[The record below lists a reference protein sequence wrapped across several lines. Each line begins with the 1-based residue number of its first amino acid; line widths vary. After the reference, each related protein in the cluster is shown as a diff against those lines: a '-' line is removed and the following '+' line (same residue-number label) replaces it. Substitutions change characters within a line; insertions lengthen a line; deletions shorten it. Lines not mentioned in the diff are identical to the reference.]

1 MEIQKTDLII
11 IGAGPG
17 GYETALHAAKEGLS
31 VTLFNGD
38 RLGGTCLNEGCIPTK
53 CLCRNAEVVA
63 TVKEG
68 EAFGLANLSYE
79 LDYNKVVERKNQ
91 VVSTLR
97 DGIAFML
104 KQAKVDVVE
113 AKARFI
119 DEHTVEADGKQYT
132 ADNIIIATGSDSRSL
147 PIPGADLECVYDSTH
162 MLDIEYV
169 PESLTIIGGGVIG
182 MEFASIFSNLGSKV
196 TVIEFMKQILPP
208 FDSDIAKRLTQ
219 ALKKRGVKIIT
230 SAAAQ
235 KIEQDEFY
243 RPVVTYEC
251 KGKTDSVTS
260 TNLLMAVGRKPRLED
275 LNLDAAGV
283 EYTPKGIVVNDDM
296 LTNKPH
302 IYAIGDVNGR
312 MMLAHVA
319 SFQGLRALHHIM
331 GKKDEIRFDLVPS
344 AVFTLPECGMVGL
357 TEEECKSRG
366 IEIAVGQSFYRA
378 NGKSLAMNEPD
389 GLVKLI
395 FNKEDERLIGAH
407 IMGVEAADLAQQC
420 CDMMNRNIT
429 LKEMRAIIFSH
440 PSVSEVLMAAANAVK

>member
-1 MEIQKTDLII
+1 MECKKSDLII

-17 GYETALHAAKEGLS
+17 GYETALKAAKAGLQ

-63 TVKEG
+63 TLRES
-68 EAFGLANLSYE
+68 ETFGLANLTYE
-79 LDYNKVVERKNQ
+79 LDYNAVVERKRK
-91 VVSTLR
+91 VVDGLR
-97 DGIAFML
+97 DGVAFML
-104 KQAKVDVVE
+104 KQAGVCVIE
-113 AKARFI
+113 AKAAFI
-119 DEHTVEADGKQYT
+119 DSKTVEAGGECYT
-132 ADNIIIATGSDSRSL
+132 ADNIIIATGSEAKAL
-147 PIPGADLECVYDSTH
+147 PIPGAELECVYDSTR

-208 FDSDIAKRLTQ
+208 FDSDIAKRLT
-219 ALKKRGVKIIT
+219 ASLKKRGVKIIT

-251 KGKTDSVTS
+251 KGKVESVTS
-260 TNLLMAVGRKPRLED
+260 TNLLMAVGRKPRLEG
-275 LNLDAAGV
+275 LNLEAAGV
-283 EYTPKGIVVNDDM
+283 DFSTKGIVVNDDM
-296 LTNKPH
+296 LTNVPH

-319 SFQGLRALHHIM
+319 SFQGDRALHHIL
-331 GKKDEIRFDLVPS
+331 GKNDDIRFDLVPS
-344 AVFTLPECGMVGL
+344 AVFTLPECGMVGK
-357 TEEECKSRG
+357 TEEECKAEG
-366 IEIAVGQSFYRA
+366 IDILIGQSFFRA

-395 FNKEDERLIGAH
+395 FRKDNARLIGAH

-429 LKEMRAIIFSH
+429 LEEIREIIFSH
-440 PSVSEVLMAAANAVK
+440 PSVSEVLMAAANSVK

>member
-1 MEIQKTDLII
+1 MNKSDIII

-17 GYETALHAAKEGLS
+17 GYETALRAASEGLS

-63 TVKEG
+63 TLKE
-68 EAFGLANLSYE
+68 ADTFGLANLSYE
-79 LDYNKVVERKNQ
+79 LDYNKVVERKQQ
-91 VVSTLR
+91 VVNTLR

-104 KQAKVDVVE
+104 KQAKVQVIE
-113 AKARFI
+113 AKAAFVN
-119 DEHTVEADGKQYT
+119 ENTVEAGGEQYT
-132 ADNIIIATGSDSRSL
+132 ADNIIIATGSESRGL
-147 PIPGADLECVYDSTH
+147 PIPGAELEVVYDSTR

-208 FDSDIAKRLTQ
+208 FDSDIAKRLTA
-219 ALKKRGVKIIT
+219 ALKKKGVRIIT
-230 SAAAQ
+230 SASAK

-243 RPVVTYEC
+243 RPVVTYES
-251 KGKTDSVTS
+251 KGKEESVTS
-260 TNLLMAVGRKPRLED
+260 TNLLMAVGRKPRLEG
-275 LNLDAAGV
+275 LNLEAAGV
-283 EYTPKGIVVNDDM
+283 EFTPKGIVVNDNM
-296 LTNKPH
+296 RTNKPH

-319 SFQGLRALHHIM
+319 SFQGERALHHIL
-331 GKKDEIRFDLVPS
+331 GKKDEIRFDVVPS
-344 AVFTLPECGMVGL
+344 AVFTLPECGMVGK
-357 TEEECKSRG
+357 TEDECKAAG
-366 IEIAVGQSFYRA
+366 EEIMVGQSFFRA
-378 NGKSLAMNEPD
+378 NGKSLAMNESE
-389 GLVKLI
+389 GIVKLI
-395 FNKEDERLIGAH
+395 FNKKDEKLIGAH

-420 CDMMNRNIT
+420 CDLINRHAT
-429 LKEMRAIIFSH
+429 LHEIRQIIFSH

>member
-1 MEIQKTDLII
+1 MDANKSDLII

-17 GYETALHAAKEGLS
+17 GYETALKAAKAGLS

-53 CLCRNAEVVA
+53 CLCRNAEVVS
-63 TVKEG
+63 TLKEA
-68 EAFGLANLSYE
+68 EDFGLDNLHYD
-79 LDYNKVVERKNQ
+79 LDYNKVVERKQ
-91 VVSTLR
+91 KVVSTLR
-97 DGIAFML
+97 DGVAFML
-104 KQAKVDVVE
+104 KQAKVNVIE
-113 AKARFI
+113 AKACFK
-119 DEHTVEADGKQYT
+119 DEKTVEADGQLYI
-132 ADNIIIATGSDSRSL
+132 ADNIIIATGSESRSL
-147 PIPGADLECVYDSTH
+147 PIPGADLECVYDSTR

-208 FDSDIAKRLTQ
+208 FDADIAKRLT
-219 ALKKRGVKIIT
+219 ATLKKKGVKILT

-251 KGKTDSVTS
+251 KGKIDTVTS
-260 TNLLMAVGRKPRLED
+260 TNLLMAVGRKPRID
-275 LNLDAAGV
+275 GLNLEAAGV
-283 EYTPKGIVVNDDM
+283 EYTPKGIVVDQSM
-296 LTNKPH
+296 CTNKPH
-302 IYAIGDVNGR
+302 IYAIGDVNGK

-319 SFQGLRALHHIM
+319 SFQGERALNHIL

-344 AVFTLPECGMVGL
+344 AVFTLPECGMVGK
-357 TEEECKSRG
+357 TEDECKAEG
-366 IEIAVGQSFYRA
+366 IEVMIGQSFFRA

-389 GLVKLI
+389 GIVKLI
-395 FNKEDERLIGAH
+395 FRKDNERLIGAH
-407 IMGVEAADLAQQC
+407 FMGVESADLAQQC

-429 LKEMRAIIFSH
+429 LHELKEIIFSH
-440 PSVSEVLMAAANAVK
+440 PSVSEVIMAASHSL

>member
-1 MEIQKTDLII
+1 MNKSDLII

-17 GYETALHAAKEGLS
+17 GYETALHAAKAGLT

-53 CLCRNAEVVA
+53 ALCRNAEVVA
-63 TVKEG
+63 TLKE
-68 EAFGLANLSYE
+68 ADTFGLANFSYE
-79 LDYNKVVERKNQ
+79 LDYNKVVERKEK

-104 KQAKVDVVE
+104 KQAKVNVVD
-113 AKARFI
+113 AMARFV
-119 DEHTVEADGKQYT
+119 DDKTVEAGGEQFT
-132 ADNIIIATGSDSRSL
+132 ADNFIIATGSVSRSL
-147 PIPGADLECVYDSTH
+147 PIPGADLECVYDSTR

-182 MEFASIFSNLGSKV
+182 MEFASIFSSLGSKV

-208 FDSDIAKRLTQ
+208 FDSDIAKRLTA
-219 ALKKRGVKIIT
+219 ALKKKGVKIIT
-230 SAAAQ
+230 SAAAK

-251 KGKTDSVTS
+251 KGKEDSVTS
-260 TNLLMAVGRKPRLED
+260 TNLLMAVGRAPRLEG
-275 LNLDAAGV
+275 LGLEAAGV
-283 EYTPKGIVVNDDM
+283 EFTPKGIKVNDEM
-296 LTNKPH
+296 RTNKPH

-319 SFQGLRALHHIM
+319 SFQGERALHHIL
-331 GKKDEIRFDLVPS
+331 GKRDGIRFDLVPS
-344 AVFTLPECGMVGL
+344 AVFTLPECGMVGK
-357 TEEECKSRG
+357 TEEECKAEG
-366 IEIAVGQSFYRA
+366 MDYMVGQSFFRA
-378 NGKSLAMNEPD
+378 NGKALAMNETE

-395 FNKEDERLIGAH
+395 FEKETGRLVGAH

-420 CDMMNRNIT
+420 CDLMNRNVT
-429 LKEMRAIIFSH
+429 LQEMKQIIFSH
-440 PSVSEVLMAAANAVK
+440 PSVSEVLMAAVSSL

>member
-1 MEIQKTDLII
+1 MDIRKSDLII

-17 GYETALHAAKEGLS
+17 GYETALHAAKEGLK

-63 TVKEG
+63 TLKEG
-68 EAFGLANLSYE
+68 ETFGLANLSYE
-79 LDYNKVVERKNQ
+79 IDYNKVVERKNQ
-91 VVSTLR
+91 VVSGLR
-97 DGIAFML
+97 DGIGFML
-104 KQAKVDVVE
+104 KQAGVEVVE
-113 AKARFI
+113 AKAKFV
-119 DEHTVEADGKQYT
+119 DDKTVEADERLFS
-132 ADNIIIATGSDSRSL
+132 ADNIIIATGSESKSL
-147 PIPGADLECVYDSTH
+147 PIPGADLECVYDSTR
-162 MLDIEYV
+162 MLDIEYI
-169 PESLTIIGGGVIG
+169 PESLTVIGGGVIG

-219 ALKKRGVKIIT
+219 SLKKKGVKIIT

-251 KGKTDSVTS
+251 KGKVESVTS

-275 LNLDAAGV
+275 LNLEAAGV
-283 EYTPKGIVVNDDM
+283 EYSPKGIVVNED
-296 LTNKPH
+296 LRTNKPH

-319 SFQGLRALHHIM
+319 SFQGLHALNHIL
-331 GKKDEIRFDLVPS
+331 GKRDEIRFNLVPS
-344 AVFTLPECGMVGL
+344 AVFTLPECGMVGK
-357 TEEECKSRG
+357 TEDECKAEG
-366 IEIAVGQSFYRA
+366 TEVLVGQSFFRA

-389 GLVKLI
+389 GIVKLI
-395 FNKEDERLIGAH
+395 FRKEDEKLIGAH

-420 CDMMNRNIT
+420 CDLMNRNTT
-429 LKEMRAIIFSH
+429 LHEMRQIIFSH
-440 PSVSEVLMAAANAVK
+440 PSVSEVLLAAIHAVK

>member
-1 MEIQKTDLII
+1 MNKSDLII

-17 GYETALHAAKEGLS
+17 GYETALHAAKSGLN

-63 TVKEG
+63 TLKE
-68 EAFGLANLSYE
+68 ADIFGLANLSYE

-91 VVSTLR
+91 VVGTLR
-97 DGIAFML
+97 DGVAFML
-104 KQAKVDVVE
+104 KQAGVNVVE
-113 AKARFI
+113 AKARFV
-119 DEHTVEADGKQYT
+119 DEKTVEAGDEQFT
-132 ADNIIIATGSDSRSL
+132 ADNIIIATGSESRSL
-147 PIPGADLECVYDSTH
+147 PIPGADLECVYDSTR

-219 ALKKRGVKIIT
+219 ALKKKGVKILT

-235 KIEQDEFY
+235 KIEQDEAY

-260 TNLLMAVGRKPRLED
+260 TNLLMAVGRKPRVEGLDLE
-275 LNLDAAGV
+275 AAGV
-283 EYTPKGIVVNDDM
+283 EYTPKGIVVDDDM
-296 LTNKPH
+296 RTNKPH

-319 SFQGLRALHHIM
+319 SFQGERALHHIL

-344 AVFTLPECGMVGL
+344 AVFTLPECGMVGK
-357 TEEECKSRG
+357 TEEECKQAG
-366 IEIAVGQSFYRA
+366 EEIMIGQSFFRA
-378 NGKSLAMNEPD
+378 NGKSLAMNEPE

-395 FNKEDERLIGAH
+395 FRKSDERLIGAH

-429 LKEMRAIIFSH
+429 LSEMRQIIFSH
-440 PSVSEVLMAAANAVK
+440 PSVSEVLMAAVNAVK

>member
-1 MEIQKTDLII
+1 MQNSDLII

-17 GYETALHAAKEGLS
+17 GYETALHAAKEGLK

-38 RLGGTCLNEGCIPTK
+38 HLGGTCLNEGCIPTK

-63 TVKEG
+63 TVKE
-68 EAFGLANLSYE
+68 ASVFGLDNLTYE
-79 LDYNKVVERKNQ
+79 FDYNKVLERKNQ
-91 VVSTLR
+91 VVAGLR

-104 KQAKVDVVE
+104 KQAGVEVVE

-119 DEHTVEADGKQYT
+119 DDKTVEAGGEQYT
-132 ADNIIIATGSDSRSL
+132 AKNIIIATGSESRSL
-147 PIPGADLECVYDSTH
+147 PIPGAELECVYDSTR
-162 MLDIEYV
+162 MLDIDYV

-208 FDSDIAKRLTQ
+208 FDSDIAKRLAQ

-235 KIEQDEFY
+235 KIEQDDEY
-243 RPVVTYEC
+243 RTVVTYEC
-251 KGKTDSVTS
+251 KGKVDSVTS

-275 LNLDAAGV
+275 LNLEGAGI
-283 EYTPKGIVVNDDM
+283 EYSHKGIAVDEEM
-296 LTNKPH
+296 RTNKPH
-302 IYAIGDVNGR
+302 VYAIGDVNGR

-319 SFQGLRALHHIM
+319 SFQGLHALHHIL
-331 GKKDEIRFDLVPS
+331 GRKDEIRFDLVPS
-344 AVFTLPECGMVGL
+344 AVFTLPECGMVGK
-357 TEEECKSRG
+357 TEDECKAEG
-366 IEIAVGQSFYRA
+366 LEIMIGQSFFRA

-395 FNKEDERLIGAH
+395 FRKEDQRLVGAH

-429 LKEMRAIIFSH
+429 LSEMRQIIFSH
-440 PSVSEVLMAAANAVK
+440 PSVSEVLLAAIHANDH